1 MGKKQTSGRKAPR
14 AKKPLHERKR
24 ALAALL
30 DYKKKYGHCRVPTTW
45 PGDPALGA
53 WVSYMRWARKHNRLS
68 KDRIAELDRIGFVWS
83 INVRPEWESY
93 FKKLEAFKKKH
104 GHCNVPKVYP
114 QDPGFACW
122 VHNMPARKRRKGLDR
137 TTIRRLT
144 ELGFC
149 WSVLH
154 RRFHRRDLGEFVAI
168 VAAFKKNT
176 ATLVSSSK
184 TRSWTRTCGVGCA
197 TCGRARSTGGSNPK
211 VVRQLERLG
220 FVWDPRTQF
229 SQEMRNALLAYRKRY
244 GDCRVPRIWPED
256 PRLASW
262 VSRMRTARR
271 RNQLTQAEIREL
283 TKLGFCWN
291 ATRGEKPPR
300 KGTKATATVKRKAA
314 SR

>member
-53 WVSYMRWARKHNRLS
+53 WVSYMRWRKHNRLS

-168 VAAFKKNT
+168 VAAFKKKHGN
-176 ATLVSSSK
+176 ASLVKQDEVMDEDLRGWVHDVRKSK
-184 TRSWTRTCGVGCA
+184 KH
-197 TCGRARSTGGSNPK
+197 GRLDPK

-229 SQEMRNALLAYRKRY
+229 SQEMRDALLAYRKRY